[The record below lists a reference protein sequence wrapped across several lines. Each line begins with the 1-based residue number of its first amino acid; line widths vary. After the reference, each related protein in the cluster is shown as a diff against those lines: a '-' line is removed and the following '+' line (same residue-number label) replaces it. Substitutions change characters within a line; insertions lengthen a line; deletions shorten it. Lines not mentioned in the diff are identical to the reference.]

1 MAMSISISEEERRD
15 AAAVARRAVPCE
27 EGGGVRGPEGGRRG
41 RARVALCRR
50 AADVAA
56 PGSAPS
62 VAKTLPGIKDE
73 ENNPVLKITSPS
85 K

>member
-1 MAMSISISEEERRD
+1 MRPQSRG
-15 AAAVARRAVPCE
+15 ARSPCE

-62 VAKTLPGIKDE
+62 VAKTLPGMKKRPQYNLVRYSI
-73 ENNPVLKITSPS
+73 
-85 K
+85 